1 MFEVEFLAASGRA
14 IVAALAYLCRPKLEG
29 CFVAFPRRRSW
40 GAGESSAP
48 SVP

>member
-1 MFEVEFLAASGRA
+1 MFEVEFLAGSPRA
-14 IVAALAYLCRPKLEG
+14 IVAALAFVCRPKLVG
-29 CFVAFPRRRSW
+29 WFVAFLRRRSW